1 MTTWF
6 TSDLHLNHRAVIRM
20 NNRPFE
26 DVRQMNDTIIQNIN
40 ALVRP
45 NDTLYLLGDL
55 CHRTGIETGSELI
68 SRIKCKNKILVK
80 GNHDKKW
87 NPELFIEICDFK
99 EIHETIRGE
108 NYHISAMHY
117 PMLSWPKSHHGSI
130 QLHGHIH
137 SDGLYNIQMLEE
149 GIRRFDVGVDAN
161 NFYPVSL
168 EQILSFM
175 GLIE

>member
-20 NNRPFE
+20 CERPFE
-26 DVRQMNDTIIQNIN
+26 DVTEMNNAILRNIN
-40 ALVRP
+40 AVVRP

-55 CHRTGIETGSELI
+55 CHRTGIETGSDLI
-68 SRIKCKNKILVK
+68 SKIKCKNKVLIV

-87 NPELFIEICDFK
+87 RPELFTEILDFK
-99 EIHETIRGE
+99 EIHETINGE
-108 NYHISAMHY
+108 NFHISLMHY
-117 PMLSWPKSHHGSI
+117 PMMSWPKSHHGSI

-137 SDGLYNIQMLEE
+137 SNGEYNLQMKED

-161 NFYPVSL
+161 EFYPVSL
-168 EQILSFM
+168 EQILTFM
-175 GLIE
+175 D